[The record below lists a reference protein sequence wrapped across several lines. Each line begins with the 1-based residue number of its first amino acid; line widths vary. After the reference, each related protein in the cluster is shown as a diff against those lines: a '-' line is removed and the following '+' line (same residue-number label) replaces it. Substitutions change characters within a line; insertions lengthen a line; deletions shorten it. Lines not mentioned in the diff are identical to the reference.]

1 MLQDLL
7 LLMVPF
13 LFHHPTPTPL
23 HTRIYTHRCVI
34 TNLSPTYMRKHGI
47 CLSEFGSLHL
57 TPRFPVA
64 FISSQM
70 WRFHFFCMAPWNF
83 ITSLKRLPHIISA
96 PYISSATISICYR
109 DHLVQVS
116 YPGKIQRPPH
126 KWSPAHWRVLWQ
138 TRCFPA
144 LFRRVT
150 RQSLI
155 WGVSGFENW
164 LQLAFSVQSTTVSL
178 IFYFMFKDIHLP

>member
-13 LFHHPTPTPL
+13 LFHHPHPHTPP
-23 HTRIYTHRCVI
+23 HTNIYTQMRDYKSKSHIYEETR
-34 TNLSPTYMRKHGI
+34 NLSFWVW
-47 CLSEFGSLHL
+47 LASLN
-57 TPRFPVA
+57 TT
-64 FISSQM
+64 ISSCIH
-70 WRFHFFCMAPWNF
+70 FLADVTTSFFCTAAWNS
-83 ITSLKRLPHIISA
+83 ITFLEHPPHIISA
-96 PYISSATISICYR
+96 PYIPSATISICYR

-116 YPGKIQRPPH
+116 YPGKIQRPPR
-126 KWSPAHWRVLWQ
+126 KWSPTHWRVLWQ

-144 LFRRVT
+144 LFQRVT

-164 LQLAFSVQSTTVSL
+164 LQLTFSVQSMTVSL
-178 IFYFMFKDIHLP
+178 IFYFMFKDKHLP